1 MYQCTLQ
8 GIAQVKKIFYNGIL
22 VSLLSIVLNFSF
34 KVLAAS
40 VIDKATLTLYF
51 TAIDIFTLT
60 LLVLVGF
67 RSSMVVAFA
76 QMKNALMIINVFRGV
91 LVVIILAVWAFVIPF
106 LKHKIGVDVH
116 YWYLVATVL
125 GLASSLYFSNIIAM
139 YRLYTVI
146 NYVTVLEPL
155 LLLMWFVIA
164 YYMFHIEGTQPLFI
178 ATIMSSLLVSL
189 FIYVMKREHYK
200 AVSLKQPVFDEK
212 ALKFI
217 KNSVIS
223 TIEFGSGIVLLYMV
237 VLLMMKYFTVD
248 ELGDFQVVS
257 KPIFSYMVM
266 LFVFPIFRF
275 ILPELSKLVNEKN
288 IQEIEKIKKWIYKY
302 AFGVSAAFVA
312 LSLLYA
318 DEIVALLFP
327 PEYADASLMIKH
339 LSFFFVFLIINAY
352 QVAFIKASGAF
363 LTALFIRLL
372 GVISL
377 VSIFYI
383 IYFFISQSIISVIIA
398 LVSSYVV
405 MFMVSFVVERK
416 IYKELKNS
424 L

>member
-1 MYQCTLQ
+1 MLF
-8 GIAQVKKIFYNGIL
+8 IRKNSLKKIFYSGIL
-22 VSLLSIVLNFSF
+22 VTLVSIVLNFSF

-106 LKHKIGVDVH
+106 LKHKVGVDVH

-139 YRLYTVI
+139 YRLYKVI
-146 NYVTVLEPL
+146 NYVSVLEPL
-155 LLLMWFVIA
+155 FVLMWFSIA
-164 YYMFHIEGTQPLFI
+164 YYIFHIQGTQPLFI
-178 ATIMSSLLVSL
+178 ATIMSSVLVSL
-189 FIYVMKREHYK
+189 FIYAMKREHYA
-200 AVSLKQPVFDEK
+200 AVSLQQPVFDEK

-237 VLLMMKYFTVD
+237 VLLMMKYFSVD

-275 ILPELSKLVNEKN
+275 ILPELSKLISEKN
-288 IQEIEKIKKWIYKY
+288 FQEIENMKKWIYKY
-302 AFGVSAAFVA
+302 AIGVSVGFTVF
-312 LSLLYA
+312 SLLFA
-318 DEIVALLFP
+318 DQMVLLLFP

-339 LSFFFVFLIINAY
+339 LSFFFVFLIVNAY

-363 LTALFIRLL
+363 LSALFIRIL

-377 VSIFYI
+377 LSVFYL
-383 IYFFISQSIISVIIA
+383 IYFFISKSIISVIIA

-405 MFMVSFVVERK
+405 MFLVSFVIERK
-416 IYKELKNS
+416 IYKELKSS

>member
-1 MYQCTLQ
+1 MLF
-8 GIAQVKKIFYNGIL
+8 IRKNSLKKIFYSGIL
-22 VSLLSIVLNFSF
+22 VTLVSIVLNFSF

-106 LKHKIGVDVH
+106 LKHKVGVDVH

-139 YRLYTVI
+139 YRLYKVI
-146 NYVTVLEPL
+146 NYVSVLEPL
-155 LLLMWFVIA
+155 FVLMWFSIA
-164 YYMFHIEGTQPLFI
+164 YYIFHIQGTQPLFI
-178 ATIMSSLLVSL
+178 ATIMSSVLVSL
-189 FIYVMKREHYK
+189 FIYAMKREHYA
-200 AVSLKQPVFDEK
+200 AVSLQQPVFDEK

-237 VLLMMKYFTVD
+237 VLLMMKYFSVD

-275 ILPELSKLVNEKN
+275 ILPELSKLISEKN
-288 IQEIEKIKKWIYKY
+288 FQEIENIKKWIYKY
-302 AFGVSAAFVA
+302 AIGVSVGFTVF
-312 LSLLYA
+312 SLLFA
-318 DEIVALLFP
+318 DQMVLLLFP

-339 LSFFFVFLIINAY
+339 LSFFFVFLIVNAY

-363 LTALFIRLL
+363 LSALFIRIL

-377 VSIFYI
+377 LSVFYL
-383 IYFFISQSIISVIIA
+383 IYFFISKSIISVIIA

-405 MFMVSFVVERK
+405 MFLVSFVIERK
-416 IYKELKNS
+416 IYKELKSS